1 MHVTDLKF
9 SRTEIIHLFRAWLI
23 ISLAFAIVF
32 NSDGVFSNK
41 FIYYFT
47 MSSII
52 VGTSFLLHELAHKYF
67 AQKYGCFAEFRSD
80 TLMLIV
86 ALVTSFMG
94 FLFAAPGAVYI
105 IGTLTK
111 RRNGIIS
118 LSGPATNLILA
129 AIFFGLTFV
138 NDNLI
143 SEIAKYGLYVNTILA
158 ILNLLPFSV
167 FDGKKVWE
175 WSKTAYF
182 TALGLGLV
190 FLMLTFMNLGI

>member
-1 MHVTDLKF
+1 MKF
-9 SRTEIIHLFRAWLI
+9 SKTEIIHLFRAWLV
-23 ISLAFAIVF
+23 ISIAFAIVF
-32 NSDGVFSNK
+32 NREGFFSNK

-47 MSSII
+47 MSTII

-86 ALVTSFMG
+86 AVITSFMG

-105 IGTLTK
+105 FGTLTV

-118 LSGPATNLILA
+118 LAGPATNLILA
-129 AIFFGLTFV
+129 GIFFGLTFV
-138 NDNLI
+138 QDNLI
-143 SEIAKYGLYVNTILA
+143 SEIAKYGMYVNTILA
-158 ILNLLPFSV
+158 ILNLIPFSI
-167 FDGKKVWE
+167 FDGKKIWD

-182 TALGLGLV
+182 TAVIIAIV
-190 FLMLTFMNLGI
+190 FLIINFVKFEI